1 MKTLLRHA
9 LVAAITGTLVAGG
22 VTAASAEPEDVDA
35 QAITCDS
42 RAPGHPASFYS
53 GLSASYA
60 YDNKFSKG
68 PAVPGL
74 KTHVPQGI
82 AAWHNWDGSKDLL
95 LVTSYQDG
103 KDAHIIGIDP
113 ANGKHV
119 GTVAI
124 AESHVGGIAVVNGW
138 AFVSGAGNSIRKYR
152 LSELKTKMKQSGV
165 PYLKQVGEA
174 RQVYAASFISSY
186 GDYLYAGKFS
196 ETSRGKMY
204 RYRVGSDG
212 GLTTQSGAYEVPTK
226 TQGLMVTADKFV
238 YSTSFGN
245 DNRSNIYVVDGGARD
260 IDRSSTRCFRAP
272 SMSEGI
278 AQYGGYAW
286 LVYESGADKYVAK
299 NPRNIIRELHKAK
312 ISTLVRF

>member
-1 MKTLLRHA
+1 MMRGAGLRRLL
-9 LVAAITGTLVAGG
+9 LT
-22 VTAASAEPEDVDA
+22 S
-35 QAITCDS
+35 
-42 RAPGHPASFYS
+42 ASFH
-53 GLSASYA
+53 GGNQVVG
-60 YDNKFSKG
+60 DK
-68 PAVPGL
+68 
-74 KTHVPQGI
+74 
-82 AAWHNWDGSKDLL
+82 
-95 LVTSYQDG
+95 VTG
-103 KDAHIIGIDP
+103 
-113 ANGKHV
+113 
-119 GTVAI
+119 
-124 AESHVGGIAVVNGW
+124 
-138 AFVSGAGNSIRKYR
+138 VSRR
-152 LSELKTKMKQSGV
+152 FT
-165 PYLKQVGEA
+165 
-174 RQVYAASFISSY
+174 SY

-204 RYRVGSDG
+204 RYKVGADG

-238 YSTSFGN
+238 YSTSLGN

-299 NPRNIIRELHKAK
+299 NPRNIIRELHKSK